1 MKKMWLLCI
10 AIVLFGLVFIGCPM
24 SADSSTDTPADSPTD
39 SSADTPAGNS
49 GSSSSEYNL
58 SVASSVL
65 TVDLD
70 STNTI
75 VVTTNGTYSV
85 AVDDESIVTASFEA
99 NTITITGKKLG
110 STYITITCVEDATK
124 TAEVTITVESTKMK
138 LSLNYASLTA
148 KENVKSISV
157 HYGADT
163 GTYADVQ
170 ATLSNTYTAEV
181 SLSKQYANA
190 SGWFNGIVLTLKD
203 SSGSEIPARWKDSNG
218 DIVDYFEY
226 NENGVSLEAID
237 AEYQDAIL
245 TLSFTGFEIPGGSVT
260 VRIGENDPIT
270 ATLATDGKSA
280 SCTVNN
286 KHANATGWF
295 EAVVVTV
302 TDSDGTELAP
312 KYNSYFEFKA
322 EGSSLE
328 LTIDAATYTTLVDA
342 ISFTGDGNLQEL
354 VSATTFAGITPT
366 KIKVEVA
373 SYASAGAGDWWATLT
388 SSSSS
393 WDENKI
399 EIPWDDSIGGYSTS
413 ITETDAIAAY
423 TANGLFLAI
432 GSGDTAN
439 VSVSYIE

>member
-24 SADSSTDTPADSPTD
+24 PTDSSTDTPAD
-39 SSADTPAGNS
+39 NS
-49 GSSSSEYNL
+49 GSSGNEYNL

-65 TVDLD
+65 IVDLD

-99 NTITITGKKLG
+99 NTITITGKKIG
-110 STYITITCVEDATK
+110 STFITITCAEDTTK

-148 KENVKSISV
+148 KENVKTISV

-163 GTYADVQ
+163 GTLADVQ
-170 ATLSNTYTAEV
+170 ASLLDSFAAEV

-190 SGWFNGIVLTLKD
+190 SGWFNGIVITLKD
-203 SSGSEIPARWKDSNG
+203 SSGSEIPARWKNNSG

-237 AEYQDAIL
+237 ADFQDTLL
-245 TLSFTGFEIPGGSVT
+245 TLSFTGFKIQGGSVT
-260 VRIGENDPIT
+260 VRIGENEPIN

-312 KYNSYFEFKA
+312 KYNSYFDFKA

-328 LTIDAATYTTLVDA
+328 LTIDTETYTTLVDA
-342 ISFTGDGNLQEL
+342 ISFTGDGNLKEL
-354 VSATTFAGITPT
+354 VNASEFIGINPAT
-366 KIKVEVA
+366 IKVEVA
-373 SYASAGAGDWWATLT
+373 SYAGTGDWWATLT
-388 SSSSS
+388 SSSSD
-393 WDENKI
+393 WDANKI
-399 EIPWDDSIGGYSTS
+399 GIPWDASINGYSTS
-413 ITETDAIAAY
+413 ITDADAIVAY

-432 GSGDTAN
+432 GSEHTAN